1 MKEPRVTDGLEAR
14 VARLEGEVAHMARRL
29 DSMNNWLRVIVGVQ
43 VTTMLS
49 MAAGFVA
56 IIRLIA

>member
-1 MKEPRVTDGLEAR
+1 MTDGLEAR
-14 VARLEGEVAHMARRL
+14 VARLGGEVAHMARRM
-29 DSMNNWLRVIVGVQ
+29 DSMDNWLRVIVGLQ